1 MKVTRRTLFSMFAG
15 LFAGAFLKAQAA
27 PVVVTEPKSSFCIKD
42 GVWQQAR
49 LVIMSN
55 VSADTIHWECSIDG
69 KTFAAMAPV
78 RKEPSADWM
87 EDAAMGDEPR

>member
-1 MKVTRRTLFSMFAG
+1 MKTTRRSLFGMFAG
-15 LFAGAFLKAQAA
+15 LFAGSGAVKAA
-27 PVVVTEPKSSFCIKD
+27 PVAAEPKSSFCIKD

-49 LVIMSN
+49 IVIESN

-69 KTFAAMAPV
+69 KNFTAMAPV

-87 EDAAMGDEPR
+87 EDAAMGAEPR